1 MDPAAIHIGAGDG
14 LKHVAD
20 ALGVNFEVGV
30 THVDV
35 GGRFA
40 DDIHHIRARVGGGR
54 VAAVAAGGRGA
65 VMNQRLGGALR
76 RGKDGVCQR
85 RTVGGVRLRHRQ
97 GFDGPFL
104 HLDLDGILD
113 GGVGVK
119 GGRQIEGDGLR
130 VMEHMKQHAV

>member
-1 MDPAAIHIGAGDG
+1 MGRAGIRIGAGDG
-14 LKHVAD
+14 LEHVAD

-76 RGKDGVCQR
+76 RGKDR
-85 RTVGGVRLRHRQ
+85 VRLRHRQ

>member
-1 MDPAAIHIGAGDG
+1 MS
-14 LKHVAD
+14 
-20 ALGVNFEVGV
+20 
-30 THVDV
+30 
-35 GGRFA
+35 
-40 DDIHHIRARVGGGR
+40 
-54 VAAVAAGGRGA
+54 AAVAAGGRGA

-119 GGRQIEGDGLR
+119 GGRQIEGDGLPCYGTHEAACCIGR
-130 VMEHMKQHAV
+130 RQFQACPYAWEWDPASSQPA